1 MNRCA
6 QTSLDTALGQLPTL
20 DAGQAALIICPNV
33 PAIQGGQTNKQTH
46 THTHTHTIAGGSRLT
61 ELIGDDGLDRG
72 ENLVAGSENLEA
84 RGVDLVRE
92 GDALRIADTW
102 QHACQSRAG
111 ANLKPFKGSSCRS
124 VSKCTGEGGR
134 VHDGEGESGAP
145 RFKILSGRFP
155 RKKQRIRES
164 LPTS

>member
-6 QTSLDTALGQLPTL
+6 QMSLDTALCQLPDL

-33 PAIQGGQTNKQTH
+33 PAIQGGQTNKQTNKQ
-46 THTHTHTIAGGSRLT
+46 TNTHTHTIAGGSRLT

-72 ENLVAGSENLEA
+72 ENLVAGGENLEA

-92 GDALRIADTW
+92 GDALRIADTC

-111 ANLKPFKGSSCRS
+111 ANLKPLKGSSCRS
-124 VSKCTGEGGR
+124 VSKCTG
-134 VHDGEGESGAP
+134 
-145 RFKILSGRFP
+145 
-155 RKKQRIRES
+155 
-164 LPTS
+164 